1 MALCK
6 NVKHCIHYRSVIW
19 AMLRQNFFQGTEVL
33 IEIMFSIFI
42 FMFSMFM
49 QNRNAWKYQRRK
61 SSEVPNR
68 FHLII
73 NRFARMIIT
82 MVFTTYI
89 STPIHDKDFFYRN
102 QYTNFAFYVLICI
115 IFNGIFFLI
124 WTLLTNRLKTFPFS
138 VKIVTKF
145 AAILYV

>member
-19 AMLRQNFFQGTEVL
+19 AMLRQNFFQGTEVS
-33 IEIMFSIFI
+33 IEIIFSIFI

-82 MVFTTYI
+82 MVFTMYI
-89 STPIHDKDFFYRN
+89 STPIHDE
-102 QYTNFAFYVLICI
+102 
-115 IFNGIFFLI
+115 IFFLPESI
-124 WTLLTNRLKTFPFS
+124 H
-138 VKIVTKF
+138 KF
-145 AAILYV
+145 CILCLDLHHILWKKNCWFWSLWIIS